1 MKKRIIIFALS
12 LMAFTGVL
20 HAQNMYDALRFSQE
34 FYSGTARSMGLGNA
48 MVSLGADAGALAYNP
63 AASALYKYTE
73 LAFSLG
79 YYNNM
84 NNETFLGNTFKNSKG
99 NFEISNVSVIQP
111 FSTGYYKGLTGV
123 SFSIAFNT
131 VNDYT
136 FMNSVSGSNASSSY
150 LASLAASIPKGV
162 TPDDLT
168 MTESNPYRPFDYT
181 NASWESILG
190 WNTGLIDTT
199 ASFNGYLGATENIGS
214 GKPVLG
220 GRLNQKFYNSR
231 SGTSNNVAFNFSG
244 TVDDIF
250 YFGVN
255 LNIKSINYYQLSVF
269 SEEAEDPSKFE
280 TGFQDFKTQYSQS
293 TSGLGVSLSAGFI
306 YKPVVGLSIGGS
318 ISSPTWLSMKD
329 TWEISMSGYTAIY
342 KGQSIS
348 SPMGVYNYHITTPI
362 KWNLGVSYILG
373 GRVALALD
381 YEGVNYSGA
390 VMSDANYNR
399 NAFVDDNRDIA
410 NTFRTV
416 SNFRFGAE
424 FRATPV
430 FYIRGGYN
438 FYDSSIREF
447 DNSRHYA
454 CVGLG
459 YRSQSGFFFDLAF
472 QMQCNR
478 NSESYTLYNSYEG
491 VDAPMLTESANNL
504 RALMSIGI
512 IF

>member
-1 MKKRIIIFALS
+1 M
-12 LMAFTGVL
+12 
-20 HAQNMYDALRFSQE
+20 
-34 FYSGTARSMGLGNA
+34 
-48 MVSLGADAGALAYNP
+48 
-63 AASALYKYTE
+63 
-73 LAFSLG
+73 
-79 YYNNM
+79 
-84 NNETFLGNTFKNSKG
+84 
-99 NFEISNVSVIQP
+99 
-111 FSTGYYKGLTGV
+111 
-123 SFSIAFNT
+123 
-131 VNDYT
+131 
-136 FMNSVSGSNASSSY
+136 
-150 LASLAASIPKGV
+150 
-162 TPDDLT
+162 
-168 MTESNPYRPFDYT
+168 
-181 NASWESILG
+181 
-190 WNTGLIDTT
+190 
-199 ASFNGYLGATENIGS
+199 GATENIGS

-280 TGFQDFKTQYSQS
+280 TGFRDFKTQYSQS

-306 YKPVVGLSIGGS
+306 YKPVAGLSIGGS

-329 TWEISMSGYTAIY
+329 TWDISMSGYTSIY
-342 KGQSIS
+342 KGQSLS
-348 SPMGVYNYHITTPI
+348 SPMGVYNYHITTPL
-362 KWNLGVSYILG
+362 KWNLGVGYIFG

-399 NAFVDDNRDIA
+399 NSFVDENNGIT
-410 NTFRTV
+410 NTFKTV

-430 FYIRGGYN
+430 FYIRAGYN
-438 FYDSSIREF
+438 YYDSSIRDF

-478 NSESYTLYNSYEG
+478 NSESYTLYNSYGG
-491 VDAPMLTESANNL
+491 VNAPVLTESSNNL